1 MTAVDARIDHLAIAT
16 RYAAA
21 PDRWPVAP
29 RFNPADRWYHRIA
42 DEPDYEV
49 WLLTWLPGQGTDLH
63 DHGGSAGAFVVVSGS
78 LREEVVD
85 LGRVRAR
92 ETVLPAGAARS
103 FGAHHI
109 HRITNT
115 GPAPAVSLHVYA
127 PALREM
133 TRYRIEDGTLSKAV
147 VEKAGVDW

>member
-1 MTAVDARIDHLAIAT
+1 MTTTVTGLAALAR
-16 RYAAA
+16 RYAAD
-21 PDRWPVAP
+21 PTTWPFAP
-29 RFNPADRWYHRIA
+29 RFSATERWYARIGGDPTHEA
-42 DEPDYEV
+42 

-85 LGRVRAR
+85 LRTAR
-92 ETVLPAGAARS
+92 PREVLLHAGAARS
-103 FGAHHI
+103 FDARHV
-109 HRITNT
+109 HRITNPGT
-115 GPAPAVSLHVYA
+115 VPAVSLHVYA

-133 TRYRIEDGTLSKAV
+133 TRYRIEDGTLSTAV